1 MSGTQ
6 LSPHFNEDEF
16 RCHDKNGNPCPHCGG
31 KVIVVPALIDALETL
46 REFVGIPIQITSGY
60 RCAKHNAEVGG
71 EPNSAHLTGE
81 AADFWVSG
89 SKDRFRFIEAIA
101 FYGPT
106 RYGISRRDF
115 IHVDVSKALPQE
127 VCWVYGD

>member
-1 MSGTQ
+1 MPKGTQ

-16 RCHDKNGNPCPHCGG
+16 RCKCGCG
-31 KVIVVPALIDALETL
+31 KVIVVPALIEALETI
-46 REFVGIPIQITSGY
+46 RDFTGIPMHITSGY

-71 EPNSAHLTGE
+71 ADDSAHLTGE

-89 SKDRFRFIEAIA
+89 SKDRFRFLEAIA
-101 FYGPT
+101 MYGPT
-106 RYGISRRDF
+106 RYGISPKDF
-115 IHVDVSKALPQE
+115 IHVDVSTTLPQE